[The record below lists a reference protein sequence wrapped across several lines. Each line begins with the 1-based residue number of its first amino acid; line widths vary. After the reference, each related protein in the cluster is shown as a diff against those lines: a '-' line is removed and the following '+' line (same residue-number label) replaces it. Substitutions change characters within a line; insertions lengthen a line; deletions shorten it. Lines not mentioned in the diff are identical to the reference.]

1 MTDSQKLDLLLER
14 TTAMAQDITELK
26 EDMAEVKQRI
36 TNLEKN
42 VSEMKHRITNL
53 EKDVSEMKPRISNLE
68 KDVKDLKEQM
78 DYVKGDVK
86 ILKLNFENEL
96 RVSIKRVAEAHLD
109 LSRNLKEAM
118 KPKEE
123 MEVLSIKVRKNESDI
138 RNIYNIINQ
147 HVLA

>member
-14 TTAMAQDITELK
+14 TTAMAQDIAELK
-26 EDMAEVKQRI
+26 EDMAEVKSRI
-36 TNLEKN
+36 TKLEEDMAEVKQ
-42 VSEMKHRITNL
+42 RITNL

>member
-1 MTDSQKLDLLLER
+1 
-14 TTAMAQDITELK
+14 
-26 EDMAEVKQRI
+26 MAEVK
-36 TNLEKN
+36 
-42 VSEMKHRITNL
+42 SRITNL

-68 KDVKDLKEQM
+68 EDVKDLKEQM

>member
-42 VSEMKHRITNL
+42 VSEMKQRITNL

>member
-14 TTAMAQDITELK
+14 TTAMAQDIAELK
-26 EDMAEVKQRI
+26 EDMAEVKR
-36 TNLEKN
+36 
-42 VSEMKHRITNL
+42 RITNL

-68 KDVKDLKEQM
+68 EDVKDLKEQM

-109 LSRNLKEAM
+109 LPITPSAI
-118 KPKEE
+118 PK
-123 MEVLSIKVRKNESDI
+123 MIPKGI
-138 RNIYNIINQ
+138 RNPNTSPVSLNCTNVIIGR
-147 HVLA
+147 

>member
-26 EDMAEVKQRI
+26 EDMAEVK
-36 TNLEKN
+36 
-42 VSEMKHRITNL
+42 SRITNL